1 MRAIPHAPSRTLAG
15 ARRPAR
21 GWKRIIAISCLA
33 QALACVPV
41 AANPLQPQAPVETGR
56 AKGRETGLPV
66 PRFVSLKSREA
77 RMRVGPSLD
86 YGTQW
91 VYQVAGLPVEITA
104 EYGNWRQI
112 RDCDGVSGWM
122 HRALLSSNRTALV
135 GPWIASTVPIRAA
148 PTATALILAKLT
160 SRVRLAIHACDGTW
174 CSVEVPG
181 HRLDG
186 FVRQSALWGVYPNEK
201 IM

>member
-1 MRAIPHAPSRTLAG
+1 MLSAARLPGWMRT
-15 ARRPAR
+15 
-21 GWKRIIAISCLA
+21 IALFCLA
-33 QALACVPV
+33 LALASPPA
-41 AANPLQPQAPVETGR
+41 AANPLQPHAPLETSR
-56 AKGRETGLPV
+56 AAGRETGLPV

-112 RDCDGVSGWM
+112 RDCDGVTGWM
-122 HRALLSSNRTALV
+122 HRALLSSSRTALV

-148 PTATALILAKLT
+148 PAATAAILANLT
-160 SRVRLAIHACDGTW
+160 ARVRLGVHSCDGTW

-181 HRLDG
+181 HRLEG
-186 FVRQSALWGVYPNEK
+186 FVRQAALWGVYPNEK

>member
-1 MRAIPHAPSRTLAG
+1 MRSITV
-15 ARRPAR
+15 
-21 GWKRIIAISCLA
+21 SCLA
-33 QALACVPV
+33 LALASPPV
-41 AANPLQPQAPVETGR
+41 AANPLQPQAHLETSR

-77 RMRVGPSLD
+77 RTRVGPSLD

-135 GPWIASTVPIRAA
+135 GPWIASRRQQDGIASASRSQAMCMKM
-148 PTATALILAKLT
+148 ATISPAFMIMN
-160 SRVRLAIHACDGTW
+160 SRISD
-174 CSVEVPG
+174 
-181 HRLDG
+181 HR
-186 FVRQSALWGVYPNEK
+186 R
-201 IM
+201 

>member
-1 MRAIPHAPSRTLAG
+1 MRSITV
-15 ARRPAR
+15 
-21 GWKRIIAISCLA
+21 SCLA
-33 QALACVPV
+33 LALASPPV
-41 AANPLQPQAPVETGR
+41 AANPLQPQAHLETSR

-135 GPWIASTVPIRAA
+135 GPWIASTAPIRAA
-148 PTATALILAKLT
+148 PAANAAILAKLT
-160 SRVRLAIHACDGTW
+160 SRVRLGIHSCDGTW

-181 HRLDG
+181 HRLEG
-186 FVRQSALWGVYPNEK
+186 FVRQAALWGVYPNEK